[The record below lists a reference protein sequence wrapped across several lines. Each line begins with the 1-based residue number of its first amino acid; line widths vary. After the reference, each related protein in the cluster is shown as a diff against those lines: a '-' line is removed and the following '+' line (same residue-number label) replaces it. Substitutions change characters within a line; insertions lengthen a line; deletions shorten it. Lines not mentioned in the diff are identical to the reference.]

1 MADAGGIHRT
11 KRVDNY
17 SLGNYN
23 GVTFVNS
30 SNTFHAT
37 GSNAGAGFIV
47 ENATNVTITLSD
59 GSTIP
64 GSTLNVKELYP
75 DWMENSD
82 FLKGVYKNVV
92 RVACYLNSPIKLLAS
107 CRFPIYTRT

>member
-75 DWMENSD
+75 I
-82 FLKGVYKNVV
+82 GVKKVV
-92 RVACYLNSPIKLLAS
+92 IGATGKVHILHR
-107 CRFPIYTRT
+107 